1 MANKLELKKQ
11 ELKESISSKKF
22 LFVIGCVWAL
32 FAFAYIAASRLT
44 PMVPMFD
51 TFVGGVLGLA
61 GLYLTGNVAN
71 KWVMGKVS
79 GSTVSR
85 PDPEDP
91 EASPE
96 VSPPPE
102 PPKKK

>member
-1 MANKLELKKQ
+1 MGNKLESKKL

-32 FAFAYIAASRLT
+32 FIFAYISASRLA
-44 PMVPMFD
+44 PMIPMFD

-71 KWVMGKVS
+71 KWVIGKVS
-79 GSTVSR
+79 GSTTSR
-85 PDPEDP
+85 PEPEDP
-91 EASPE
+91 EVSPEGSPE
-96 VSPPPE
+96 VSPP
-102 PPKKK
+102 KK

>member
-1 MANKLELKKQ
+1 MANKLDIMKH

-32 FAFAYIAASRLT
+32 FAFAYLAASHLN
-44 PMVPMFD
+44 PMIPMFD

-79 GSTVSR
+79 GSTVSG
-85 PDPEDP
+85 PNPEDP

-96 VSPPPE
+96 ASPE
-102 PPKKK
+102 APKKR